1 MEKLISLLEDIR
13 ADVDFKECTTLIEDG
28 ILDSFDIIQI
38 VNAIDEEFDIEIPA
52 TEIIPENFNSAD
64 SLLKMIRR
72 LEEEE

>member
-1 MEKLISLLEDIR
+1 MEKLISLLQDIR
-13 ADVDFKECTTLIEDG
+13 DDIDFKECTTLIEDG

>member
-1 MEKLISLLEDIR
+1 MEKLISVLEDIR
-13 ADVDFKECTTLIEDG
+13 DDVDFKECTTLIEDG

-38 VNAIDEEFDIEIPA
+38 VNAIDEEFDVEIPA

>member
-1 MEKLISLLEDIR
+1 MEQLISLLEEIRNDIN
-13 ADVDFKECTTLIEDG
+13 FEECNTLIEAG

-38 VNAIDEEFDIEIPA
+38 VNAIDDEYGIEVPA

-64 SLLKMIRR
+64 AILKMIRR

>member
-1 MEKLISLLEDIR
+1 MEKLISLLQDIR
-13 ADVDFKECTTLIEDG
+13 DDIDFKECTTLIEDG

-38 VNAIDEEFDIEIPA
+38 VNAIDEEFDVEIPA

>member
-1 MEKLISLLEDIR
+1 MEKLINLLQDIR
-13 ADVDFKECTTLIEDG
+13 DDIDFKECTTLIEDG

-38 VNAIDEEFDIEIPA
+38 VNAIDEEFDVEIPA

>member
-1 MEKLISLLEDIR
+1 MEKLISLLQDIR
-13 ADVDFKECTTLIEDG
+13 DDVDFKECTTLIEDG

-38 VNAIDEEFDIEIPA
+38 VNAIDEEFDVEIPA

>member
-1 MEKLISLLEDIR
+1 MEKLISLLQDIR
-13 ADVDFKECTTLIEDG
+13 DDIDFKECTTLIEDG

-38 VNAIDEEFDIEIPA
+38 VNAIDEEFDVEIPA

-72 LEEEE
+72 LEEE

>member
-13 ADVDFKECTTLIEDG
+13 DDVDFKECTTLIEDG

-38 VNAIDEEFDIEIPA
+38 VNAIDEEFDVEIPA

>member
-13 ADVDFKECTTLIEDG
+13 DDIDFKECTTLIEDG

-38 VNAIDEEFDIEIPA
+38 VNAIDEEFDVEIPA

-72 LEEEE
+72 LEEE